1 MYESLLIAVT
11 VIAMMSP
18 SVYTVAWS
26 KQEHREHLKVLYI
39 GLGISALTIVGAF
52 TRIDA
57 LLWLGLFLAFA
68 YFAYI
73 IFFYGEDA
81 NDNTDN
87 L

>member
-26 KQEHREHLKVLYI
+26 KKEHREHLNTLYI
-39 GLGISALTIVGAF
+39 GLGISALTILGAYL
-52 TRIDA
+52 RVDA
-57 LLWLGLFLAFA
+57 LMWFGLFLAFA
-68 YFAYI
+68 YFGYI
-73 IFFYGEDA
+73 LFFYGEDH
-81 NDNTDN
+81 NNTDY